1 MTPTGSESP
10 DEPAGEPAGESAR
23 KSRRRTVRLR
33 TLLVWLAVV
42 PTVAMGVQV
51 LISTDRSV
59 QESQHLRKDVV
70 AGRQTGVPL
79 YRLMTALQAERATTA
94 AWWSGM
100 PVSGADLRDRRAGTD
115 RAVAGFLKSSDP
127 GQLHSDRAKDRLR
140 DVTERLADLG
150 AQRERADARHGN
162 PDDTVDYYTD
172 VISGTI
178 RCYGD
183 FNHVDDGSLTQ
194 ETTSLVALF
203 SAAETVAREDAILA
217 LAGPSGKLTSARFG
231 EFVEAVGASD
241 YLYDTVTLDLP
252 LDDQDAIQRILTSN
266 AWQTKARIEKAI
278 VSEHKDVPS
287 GIVLPPYVSDWR
299 AAYSTFSAQ
308 LNTLDESELQELLA
322 HADDRAAQLENQVVL
337 LVAASGAALLLVV
350 AVVVFTTRSVLRRL
364 RSLHD
369 RTVAVAEK
377 TLPDVVDRLQ
387 RGEAVGA
394 DALPRPRG
402 DQDEVGRIS
411 DAFAHVVAVS
421 VEGHRKL
428 ADERQGFSVF
438 ASGIAARTGNLV
450 SRQLALTEHIQD
462 TFGQDEALLAD
473 LMRSDQLTVGMR
485 RQIENLLI
493 LAGGEIPD
501 PHMEPMRVADLLREA
516 AAEVEDFRRIDRH
529 AMDETSVEAGVISQ
543 LSHLLAELL
552 DNATRFSPPTAR
564 VAIRAELVGDG
575 LCVEVEDRGPR
586 VTTERYEEMNG
597 RLHSAPPYSVLAR
610 NAHRLGLFVVGHLA
624 DQLGATV
631 TLRRSAFGG
640 TSAVVIVPGE
650 HLVPTREAREGT
662 AVPEPVKEPAPV
674 PQPAE
679 ERRPKLVTRQRAG
692 DPADD
697 PAPGTPG
704 APELPRR
711 PRKEQARQDRNTAPE
726 APPRSGSGDMPGD
739 VPGRPAL
746 PERVPQTHMTQR
758 LREPRAA
765 EPVGRD
771 AATPEEVADAWAD
784 YEDSTRQVELELR
797 QDQP

>member
-1 MTPTGSESP
+1 M
-10 DEPAGEPAGESAR
+10 
-23 KSRRRTVRLR
+23 RLR

-51 LISTDRSV
+51 LISSDRSV
-59 QESQHLRKDVV
+59 QESRHLRKDVV
-70 AGRQTGVPL
+70 AGRKTGVPL
-79 YRLMTALQAERATTA
+79 HQLMTTLQYERAITA

-100 PVSGADLRDRRAGTD
+100 PVSGADLRGRRADTD
-115 RAVAGFLKSSDP
+115 RAVAVFLKSSDP

-140 DVTERLADLG
+140 DVARRLADLG
-150 AQRERADARHGN
+150 AQRERADARHGS

-178 RCYGD
+178 RCFGD
-183 FNHVDDGSLTQ
+183 FNHVDDGRLTQ
-194 ETTSLVALF
+194 ETTSLVTLF
-203 SAAETVAREDAILA
+203 SAAEVVAREDSILA
-217 LAGPSGKLTSARFG
+217 LSGPSGKLTPARFS
-231 EFVEAVGASD
+231 EFAEAVGAST
-241 YLYDTVTLDLP
+241 YLYGTVAFDLP
-252 LDDQDAIQRILTSN
+252 LDAQDALQRILTSN
-266 AWQTKARIEKAI
+266 AWQTKSRIERAV
-278 VSEHKDVPS
+278 VSEHRDVSS
-287 GIVLPPYVSDWR
+287 GVVLPPDVSDWR
-299 AAYSTFSAQ
+299 AAYATLSDQ
-308 LNTLDESELQELLA
+308 LNTLDESRLHELLA

-350 AVVVFTTRSVLRRL
+350 TVVVFTTRSVLRRL

-369 RTVAVAEK
+369 RTVTVAEEV
-377 TLPDVVDRLQ
+377 LPDVVNRLQ
-387 RGEAVGA
+387 RGEAVGT
-394 DALPRPRG
+394 DALPRPEG

-411 DAFAHVVAVS
+411 DAFAHVVSVS
-421 VEGHRKL
+421 VEGHQKL

-462 TFGQDEALLAD
+462 TYGQDEALLAD

-516 AAEVEDFRRIDRH
+516 AAEVEDFRRVDRH
-529 AMDETSVEAGVISQ
+529 AMDETNVDAGVISQ

-564 VAIRAELVGDG
+564 VAIRSELVGDG
-575 LCVEVEDRGPR
+575 LCIEVEDRGPR
-586 VTTERYEEMNG
+586 VTAERYEEMNG

-640 TSAVVIVPGE
+640 TSAVVIVPSE
-650 HLVPTREAREGT
+650 HLVPAQEGT
-662 AVPEPVKEPAPV
+662 AVPGPAKEPAPV
-674 PQPAE
+674 PRPAQPADE
-679 ERRPKLVTRQRAG
+679 GRPKLVVRQRTVDPAG
-692 DPADD
+692 DPA
-697 PAPGTPG
+697 PG
-704 APELPRR
+704 ASELPRR
-711 PRKEQARQDRNTAPE
+711 ERKKQVRQAGNTAPE
-726 APPRSGSGDMPGD
+726 APPRTGSGD

-758 LREPRAA
+758 LRESRAD

-797 QDQP
+797 QDQS

>member
-1 MTPTGSESP
+1 M
-10 DEPAGEPAGESAR
+10 
-23 KSRRRTVRLR
+23 RLR

-51 LISTDRSV
+51 LISSDRSV
-59 QESQHLRKDVV
+59 QESRHLRKDVA

-79 YRLMTALQAERATTA
+79 YQLMTTLQSERAVTA

-100 PVSGADLRDRRAGTD
+100 PVSGAGLRDRRAATD
-115 RAVAGFLKSSDP
+115 RAVAVFLKSSDAD
-127 GQLHSDRAKDRLR
+127 QLHSDRAKDRLR
-140 DVTERLADLG
+140 DVAGRLADLG
-150 AQRERADARHGN
+150 AQRERTDARHGSA
-162 PDDTVDYYTD
+162 DDTVDYYTD

-183 FNHVDDGSLTQ
+183 FNHVDDGGLTQ
-194 ETTSLVALF
+194 ETASLAALF
-203 SAAETVAREDAILA
+203 SAAEVVAREDSILA
-217 LAGPSGKLTSARFG
+217 LAGPSGRLTSARFG
-231 EFVEAVGASD
+231 EFVKAVGASD
-241 YLYDTVTLDLP
+241 YLYDTVALELP
-252 LDDQDAIQRILTSN
+252 LDDQDTLQRILTSN
-266 AWQTKARIEKAI
+266 AWQIKSRIERA
-278 VSEHKDVPS
+278 VLSEHRDVSS
-287 GIVLPPYVSDWR
+287 GVVLPPAVSDWR
-299 AAYSTFSAQ
+299 AAYRTSSAQ
-308 LNTLDESELQELLA
+308 LNTLNEDELQELLA
-322 HADDRAAQLENQVVL
+322 HADERAAQLESQVVL

-369 RTVAVAEK
+369 RTVAVAEQ

-387 RGEAVGA
+387 RGEPVGT

-402 DQDEVGRIS
+402 EQDEVGRIS

-421 VEGHRKL
+421 VEGHRTL
-428 ADERQGFSVF
+428 ADERHGFSVF

-462 TFGQDEALLAD
+462 TFGQDEALLAE

-493 LAGGEIPD
+493 LAGGEITD
-501 PHMEPMRVADLLREA
+501 PHMEPMRIADLLREA

-564 VAIRAELVGDG
+564 VAIRSELVGDG
-575 LCVEVEDRGPR
+575 LCIEIEDRGPR
-586 VTTERYEEMNG
+586 VTAERYEEMNG
-597 RLHSAPPYSVLAR
+597 RLHSAPPYSVLAS

-650 HLVPTREAREGT
+650 HLVPTREGA
-662 AVPEPVKEPAPV
+662 AVPEPAKEPAPV
-674 PQPAE
+674 PRPAQPAE
-679 ERRPKLVTRQRAG
+679 ERRPKLVAQKRSG
-692 DPADD
+692 DAADD
-697 PAPGTPG
+697 PAPSASG
-704 APELPRR
+704 LPRR
-711 PRKEQARQDRNTAPE
+711 ERKEQARRAGDTAPE
-726 APPRSGSGDMPGD
+726 APAPARSGSGDA
-739 VPGRPAL
+739 PGRPAL

-765 EPVGRD
+765 EPVGQD

-797 QDQP
+797 QDQS

>member
-1 MTPTGSESP
+1 M
-10 DEPAGEPAGESAR
+10 
-23 KSRRRTVRLR
+23 RLR

-51 LISTDRSV
+51 LISSDRSV
-59 QESQHLRKDVV
+59 QESQHLRKDVL

-79 YRLMTALQAERATTA
+79 YQLMTALQSERAITA

-100 PVSGADLRDRRAGTD
+100 PVSSADLRDRRAGTD
-115 RAVAGFLKSSDP
+115 RAVSVFLKSSDLD
-127 GQLHSDRAKDRLR
+127 QVHSDRAKDRLR
-140 DVTERLADLG
+140 DVARRLAELG
-150 AQRERADARHGN
+150 AQRERTDARHGS

-172 VISGTI
+172 MISGTI

-183 FNHVDDGSLTQ
+183 FNHVDDGGLTQ
-194 ETTSLVALF
+194 EATSLVALF
-203 SAAETVAREDAILA
+203 SAAEVVAREDAILA
-217 LAGPSGKLTSARFG
+217 LSGPSGKLTSARFR

-241 YLYDTVTLDLP
+241 YLYDTVALDLP
-252 LDDQDAIQRILTSN
+252 LDDQDALQRILTSN
-266 AWQTKARIEKAI
+266 AWQTKSRIESAI
-278 VSEHKDVPS
+278 ASEHRDVSS
-287 GIVLPPYVSDWR
+287 GVVLPPDVREWR

-322 HADDRAAQLENQVVL
+322 HSDDRAAQLENQVVL

-369 RTVAVAEK
+369 RTVTVAEE

-387 RGEAVGA
+387 RGEAVGTG
-394 DALPRPRG
+394 ALPRREG
-402 DQDEVGRIS
+402 EQDEVGRIS
-411 DAFAHVVAVS
+411 DAFAQVVAVS
-421 VEGHRKL
+421 VEGHQKL
-428 ADERQGFSVF
+428 ADERQGFSAF

-493 LAGGEIPD
+493 LAGGEVPD
-501 PHMEPMRVADLLREA
+501 PHMEPMRIADLLREA

-564 VAIRAELVGDG
+564 VAIRSELVGDG
-575 LCVEVEDRGPR
+575 LCIEIEDRGPR
-586 VTTERYEEMNG
+586 VTAERYEEMNG

-640 TSAVVIVPGE
+640 TSAVVIVPSE
-650 HLVPTREAREGT
+650 HLVPTQEGA
-662 AVPEPVKEPAPV
+662 AVPEPAKESAPV
-674 PQPAE
+674 PRPARPAE
-679 ERRPKLVTRQRAG
+679 EGRPKLVVQQRTGDPAG
-692 DPADD
+692 DPA
-697 PAPGTPG
+697 PG
-704 APELPRR
+704 ASELPRR
-711 PRKEQARQDRNTAPE
+711 PRKEQARQAGKGRAHATTPAT
-726 APPRSGSGDMPGD
+726 PPRPGSGDA
-739 VPGRPAL
+739 PGRPAL
-746 PERVPQTHMTQR
+746 PERVPQTHIAQR
-758 LREPRAA
+758 LREPRTA
-765 EPVGRD
+765 EPVGQD

>member
-1 MTPTGSESP
+1 M
-10 DEPAGEPAGESAR
+10 
-23 KSRRRTVRLR
+23 RLR

-51 LISTDRSV
+51 LISSDRSV
-59 QESQHLRKDVV
+59 QESQHLRKDVL

-79 YRLMTALQAERATTA
+79 YQLLTALQSERAITA

-100 PVSGADLRDRRAGTD
+100 PVADADLRGRRAATD
-115 RAVAGFLKSSDP
+115 RAVAAFLKSSDLD
-127 GQLHSDRAKDRLR
+127 QVHSDRAKDRLR
-140 DVTERLADLG
+140 EVARQLAELG
-150 AQRERADARHGN
+150 ARRERTDARHGS

-172 VISGTI
+172 MISGTI

-183 FNHVDDGSLTQ
+183 FNHVDDGALTQ
-194 ETTSLVALF
+194 EATSLVTLL
-203 SAAETVAREDAILA
+203 SAAEVVAREDAILA
-217 LAGPSGKLTSARFG
+217 LSGPSGKLTSARFR

-241 YLYDTVTLDLP
+241 YLYDTVALDLP
-252 LDDQDAIQRILTSN
+252 LDDQDALQRILTSN
-266 AWQTKARIEKAI
+266 AWQTKSRIETAI
-278 VSEHKDVPS
+278 ASEHRDVSS
-287 GIVLPPYVSDWR
+287 GVVLPPDVSDWR
-299 AAYSTFSAQ
+299 AAHTTFSAQ
-308 LNTLDESELQELLA
+308 LNTLDESELQELLT
-322 HADDRAAQLENQVVL
+322 HADDRAEQLENQVVL
-337 LVAASGAALLLVV
+337 LVAASSAALLLVV
-350 AVVVFTTRSVLRRL
+350 AVVIFTTRSVLRRL

-369 RTVAVAEK
+369 RTVTVAEK

-387 RGEAVGA
+387 RGEAVGT
-394 DALPRPRG
+394 DALPRPEG
-402 DQDEVGRIS
+402 EQDEVGRIS
-411 DAFAHVVAVS
+411 DAFAQVVAVS
-421 VEGHRKL
+421 VEGHQKL
-428 ADERQGFSVF
+428 ADEREGFSVF

-462 TFGQDEALLAD
+462 TFGQDEALLAE

-501 PHMEPMRVADLLREA
+501 PHMEPMRIADLLREA

-575 LCVEVEDRGPR
+575 LCIEIEDRGPR
-586 VTTERYEEMNG
+586 VTAERYEEMNG

-640 TSAVVIVPGE
+640 TSAVVIVPSE
-650 HLVPTREAREGT
+650 HLVPTREGT
-662 AVPEPVKEPAPV
+662 AVPGPAHESAPV
-674 PQPAE
+674 PRPARPAE
-679 ERRPKLVTRQRAG
+679 EGRPKLVVQQRTG
-692 DPADD
+692 EPADD
-697 PAPGTPG
+697 PAPRPS
-704 APELPRR
+704 ELPRR
-711 PRKEQARQDRNTAPE
+711 LRKDPVRQAGNAAPE
-726 APPRSGSGDMPGD
+726 APPRPGSGD

-746 PERVPQTHMTQR
+746 PERVPQTHIAQR
-758 LREPRAA
+758 LRAPRAA
-765 EPVGRD
+765 EPAGRD

>member
-1 MTPTGSESP
+1 M
-10 DEPAGEPAGESAR
+10 
-23 KSRRRTVRLR
+23 RLR

-51 LISTDRSV
+51 LISSDRSV
-59 QESQHLRKDVV
+59 QESRHLRKDVA

-79 YRLMTALQAERATTA
+79 YQLMTKLQSERAITA
-94 AWWSGM
+94 AWWSGT
-100 PVSGADLRDRRAGTD
+100 PVTGADLRGRRAATD
-115 RAVAGFLKSSDP
+115 RAVTAFLKSADAD
-127 GQLHSDRAKDRLR
+127 QLHSDRAKDRLR
-140 DVTERLADLG
+140 EVARRLADLG
-150 AQRERADARHGN
+150 VQRERADARHGS
-162 PDDTVDYYTD
+162 PDDAVDYYTD
-172 VISGTI
+172 VISWTI

-183 FNHVDDGSLTQ
+183 LNHVDDGGLTQ

-203 SAAETVAREDAILA
+203 SAAEVVAREDAILA
-217 LAGPSGKLTSARFG
+217 LSGPSGKLTSARFG
-231 EFVEAVGASD
+231 EFLEAVGASN
-241 YLYDTVTLDLP
+241 YLYETVALDLP
-252 LDDQDAIQRILTSN
+252 LDDQDALQRILTSN
-266 AWQTKARIEKAI
+266 AWQTKARIEKA
-278 VSEHKDVPS
+278 VASEHREVSS
-287 GIVLPPYVSDWR
+287 GVVLPPDVSDWR
-299 AAYSTFSAQ
+299 AAYDTFSAQ

-322 HADDRAAQLENQVVL
+322 HGDDRAAELEDQVVL

-369 RTVAVAEK
+369 RTVTVAED

-387 RGEAVGA
+387 RGEAVDTG
-394 DALPRPRG
+394 ALPRARG
-402 DQDEVGRIS
+402 EQDEVGRIS
-411 DAFAHVVAVS
+411 DAFARAVAVS
-421 VEGHRKL
+421 VEGHRQL
-428 ADERQGFSVF
+428 ADERHGFSVF

-462 TFGQDEALLAD
+462 TYGQDEALLAD

-485 RQIENLLI
+485 RQVENLLI
-493 LAGGEIPD
+493 LAGGEVPD
-501 PHMEPMRVADLLREA
+501 PHMEPMRIADLLREA

-529 AMDETSVEAGVISQ
+529 AMDETSVEPGVISQ

-564 VAIRAELVGDG
+564 VAIRSELVGDG
-575 LCVEVEDRGPR
+575 LCVEIEDRGPR
-586 VTTERYEEMNG
+586 VTAERYEEMNG

-650 HLVPTREAREGT
+650 HLVATRQGA
-662 AVPEPVKEPAPV
+662 AVPEPAKKPEPVKGPAPAKEAAPAKGPAPV
-674 PQPAE
+674 PRSTE
-679 ERRPKLVTRQRAG
+679 ERRPKLVPQQQTG

-697 PAPGTPG
+697 PAPGASG
-704 APELPRR
+704 LPRR
-711 PRKEQARQDRNTAPE
+711 RRKGQVRQAGNTAPE
-726 APPRSGSGDMPGD
+726 APPRSGSGDAPD
-739 VPGRPAL
+739 RPAL
-746 PERVPQTHMTQR
+746 PERVPQTHMTRR

-765 EPVGRD
+765 EPVGQD

-784 YEDSTRQVELELR
+784 YEDGTRQVELELR

>member
-1 MTPTGSESP
+1 M
-10 DEPAGEPAGESAR
+10 
-23 KSRRRTVRLR
+23 RLR

-42 PTVAMGVQV
+42 PAVAMGVQV
-51 LISTDRSV
+51 LISSDRSV
-59 QESQHLRKDVV
+59 QEFRHLRKDVA

-79 YRLMTALQAERATTA
+79 YQLMTSLQAERAITA
-94 AWWSGM
+94 AWWAGM
-100 PVSGADLRDRRAGTD
+100 PVSGAELHDRRAGTD
-115 RAVAGFLKSSDP
+115 RAVAVFMKSSDP
-127 GQLHSDRAKDRLR
+127 AQLHSDRAQDRLR
-140 DVTERLADLG
+140 DVAGRLAELG
-150 AQRERADARHGN
+150 AQRERADARHGS
-162 PDDTVDYYTD
+162 PDRTVDYYTD
-172 VISGTI
+172 LISGTI

-183 FNHVDDGSLTQ
+183 FSHVDDGGLTQ

-203 SAAETVAREDAILA
+203 SAAEAVAREDSILA
-217 LAGPSGKLTSARFG
+217 LAGPSGKLTPTRFR

-241 YLYDTVTLDLP
+241 YLYDTVSRDLP
-252 LDDQDAIQRILTSN
+252 LDDQDALQRILTST
-266 AWQTKARIEKAI
+266 AWQTKSRIEKAVI
-278 VSEHKDVPS
+278 SEHQDVLS
-287 GIVLPPYVSDWR
+287 GVVLPPEVSDWR
-299 AAYSTFSAQ
+299 AAHTTFSAQ

-322 HADDRAAQLENQVVL
+322 HADDRAAQLEDEVVV

-369 RTVAVAEK
+369 RTVVVAEQ
-377 TLPDVVDRLQ
+377 TLPEIVDRLQ
-387 RGEAVGA
+387 RGEAAGTG
-394 DALPRPRG
+394 ALPQPG
-402 DQDEVGRIS
+402 GEQDEVGRIS
-411 DAFAHVVAVS
+411 DAFARVVAVS
-421 VEGHRKL
+421 VEGHRTL
-428 ADERQGFSVF
+428 ADERHGFGVF

-462 TFGQDEALLAD
+462 TFGQDEALLAE

-501 PHMEPMRVADLLREA
+501 PHMEPMRIADLLREA

-529 AMDETSVEAGVISQ
+529 AMDEACVEAGVISQ

-564 VAIRAELVGDG
+564 VAIRSELVGDG
-575 LCVEVEDRGPR
+575 LCIEIEDRGPR
-586 VTTERYEEMNG
+586 VTAERYEEMNG

-650 HLVPTREAREGT
+650 HLVPAREGKEGKEDT
-662 AVPEPVKEPAPV
+662 VVRGPAKEPAPV
-674 PQPAE
+674 LQPVPPRSVPQSAE
-679 ERRPKLVTRQRAG
+679 ERWPRLVPQKRSG
-692 DPADD
+692 DPADASASASPSA
-697 PAPGTPG
+697 PASGTP
-704 APELPRR
+704 ALPRR
-711 PRKEQARQDRNTAPE
+711 PRKEQAHKEQAGQAGTSAAE
-726 APPRSGSGDMPGD
+726 APPPSGSADL
-739 VPGRPAL
+739 PGRPAL
-746 PERVPQTHMTQR
+746 PERVPQTHLTRR
-758 LREPRAA
+758 LREPREA

-784 YEDSTRQVELELR
+784 YEDGTRQVELELG

>member
-1 MTPTGSESP
+1 M
-10 DEPAGEPAGESAR
+10 
-23 KSRRRTVRLR
+23 RLR

-51 LISTDRSV
+51 LISSDRSV
-59 QESQHLRKDVV
+59 QESRHLRKDVA

-79 YRLMTALQAERATTA
+79 YQLMTALQAERAITA

-100 PVSGADLRDRRAGTD
+100 PVSGAELRGRRAGTD
-115 RAVAGFLKSSDP
+115 RAVDVFLKSSDP
-127 GQLHSDRAKDRLR
+127 DQLHSDRAKDRLR
-140 DVTERLADLG
+140 DVARRLTELG
-150 AQRERADARHGN
+150 AQRERTDARHGS
-162 PDDTVDYYTD
+162 PDDTVDFYTD
-172 VISGTI
+172 VISGTV
-178 RCYGD
+178 RCYGE
-183 FNHVDDGSLTQ
+183 FNHVDDGGLTQ
-194 ETTSLVALF
+194 EATSLVALL
-203 SAAETVAREDAILA
+203 SAAEVVAREDAILA
-217 LAGPSGKLTSARFG
+217 LAGPSGRLTTARFR

-241 YLYDTVTLDLP
+241 YLYDTVALDLP
-252 LDDQDAIQRILTSN
+252 LDDQDALQRILTSN
-266 AWQTKARIEKAI
+266 AWQTKSRIENAI
-278 VSEHKDVPS
+278 ASEHRDVS
-287 GIVLPPYVSDWR
+287 SDVVLPPDVREWG

-308 LNTLDESELQELLA
+308 LNTLDESELQELLD
-322 HADDRAAQLENQVVL
+322 HSDDRAAQLEDQVVL
-337 LVAASGAALLLVV
+337 LVAAGGAALLLVV

-369 RTVAVAEK
+369 RTVTVAEE

-387 RGEAVGA
+387 RGEAVDAG
-394 DALPRPRG
+394 ALPRPAG
-402 DQDEVGRIS
+402 EQDEVGRIS
-411 DAFAHVVAVS
+411 DAFAQVVAVS
-421 VEGHRKL
+421 VEGHQKL
-428 ADERQGFSVF
+428 ADERQGFSTF

-462 TFGQDEALLAD
+462 TYGQDEALLAD

-493 LAGGEIPD
+493 LAGGEVPD
-501 PHMEPMRVADLLREA
+501 PHMEPMRIADLLREA

-564 VAIRAELVGDG
+564 VAIRSELVGDG
-575 LCVEVEDRGPR
+575 LCIEIEDRGPR
-586 VTTERYEEMNG
+586 VTAERYEEMNG
-597 RLHSAPPYSVLAR
+597 RLHSAPPYSVLAS

-640 TSAVVIVPGE
+640 TSAVVIVPSD
-650 HLVPTREAREGT
+650 HLVPAREDT
-662 AVPEPVKEPAPV
+662 AAPGPAKEPAPV
-674 PQPAE
+674 SRPAPPAPPALPAQPAE
-679 ERRPKLVTRQRAG
+679 EGRPKLVVRQKTV
-692 DPADD
+692 DPEGDD

-704 APELPRR
+704 LPRR
-711 PRKEQARQDRNTAPE
+711 LRKEQVRQAGKGLAHATAPE
-726 APPRSGSGDMPGD
+726 TPPRPGSGDA
-739 VPGRPAL
+739 PGRPAL
-746 PERVPQTHMTQR
+746 PERVPQTHIAQR

-765 EPVGRD
+765 EPAGRD

>member
-1 MTPTGSESP
+1 M
-10 DEPAGEPAGESAR
+10 
-23 KSRRRTVRLR
+23 RLR

-51 LISTDRSV
+51 LISSDRSV
-59 QESQHLRKDVV
+59 QEARHLRKDVV

-79 YRLMTALQAERATTA
+79 YRLMTTLQAERAITA

-100 PVSGADLRDRRAGTD
+100 PVSGADLRERRTDTD
-115 RAVAGFLKSSDP
+115 RAVAVFLKSPDP
-127 GQLHSDRAKDRLR
+127 DQLHSDRAKDRLR
-140 DVTERLADLG
+140 DVERRLADLG
-150 AQRERADARHGN
+150 AQRERADARHGS
-162 PDDTVDYYTD
+162 PDESVDYYTD

-183 FNHVDDGSLTQ
+183 FNHVDDGGLRQ
-194 ETTSLVALF
+194 EATSLVALF
-203 SAAETVAREDAILA
+203 SAAEVVARENAILA
-217 LAGPSGKLTSARFG
+217 LSGPSGKLTSARFG

-252 LDDQDAIQRILTSN
+252 LDDQDALQRILTSN
-266 AWQTKARIEKAI
+266 AWQTKSRIENVI
-278 VSEHKDVPS
+278 VSEHRDVS
-287 GIVLPPYVSDWR
+287 TGVVLPSDVSDWR

-308 LNTLDESELQELLA
+308 LNTLDESELKELLA
-322 HADDRAAQLENQVVL
+322 HSDDRAAELENQVVL

-369 RTVAVAEK
+369 RTVAIAEE

-387 RGEAVGA
+387 RGETVSS
-394 DALPRPRG
+394 DALPQPRG
-402 DQDEVGRIS
+402 EQDEVGRVS
-411 DAFAHVVAVS
+411 DAFARVVAVS

-462 TFGQDEALLAD
+462 TFGQDEALLAE
-473 LMRSDQLTVGMR
+473 LMSSDQLTVGMR

-493 LAGGEIPD
+493 LAGGEISD
-501 PHMEPMRVADLLREA
+501 PHMEPMRIADLLREA

-564 VAIRAELVGDG
+564 VAIRSELVGDG
-575 LCVEVEDRGPR
+575 LCIEIEDRGPR
-586 VTTERYEEMNG
+586 VTAEKYEEMNG

-610 NAHRLGLFVVGHLA
+610 NAQRLGLFVVGNLA

-650 HLVPTREAREGT
+650 HLVPAQEST
-662 AVPEPVKEPAPV
+662 AAPRPAKEPAAPSPV
-674 PQPAE
+674 SQPAE
-679 ERRPKLVTRQRAG
+679 ERRPKLVARQPTG

-697 PAPGTPG
+697 PAPDASG
-704 APELPRR
+704 LPRR
-711 PRKEQARQDRNTAPE
+711 PRKEQVRQAANTAPE
-726 APPRSGSGDMPGD
+726 TPPPSGSGDA
-739 VPGRPAL
+739 PGRPAL

-765 EPVGRD
+765 EPVGQD

-784 YEDSTRQVELELR
+784 YEDSTRQAELELR
-797 QDQP
+797 QDQS

>member
-1 MTPTGSESP
+1 M
-10 DEPAGEPAGESAR
+10 
-23 KSRRRTVRLR
+23 RLR

-51 LISTDRSV
+51 LISSDRSV
-59 QESQHLRKDVV
+59 QEARHLRKDVV

-79 YRLMTALQAERATTA
+79 YRLMTTLQAERAITA

-100 PVSGADLRDRRAGTD
+100 PVSGADLRERRTDTD
-115 RAVAGFLKSSDP
+115 RAVAVFLKSPDP
-127 GQLHSDRAKDRLR
+127 DQLHSDRAKDRLR
-140 DVTERLADLG
+140 DVERRLADLG
-150 AQRERADARHGN
+150 AQRERADARHGS
-162 PDDTVDYYTD
+162 PDESVDYYTD

-183 FNHVDDGSLTQ
+183 FNHVDDGGLRQ
-194 ETTSLVALF
+194 EATSLVALF
-203 SAAETVAREDAILA
+203 SAAEVVARENAILA
-217 LAGPSGKLTSARFG
+217 LSGPSGKLTSARFG

-252 LDDQDAIQRILTSN
+252 LDDQDALQRILTSN
-266 AWQTKARIEKAI
+266 AWQAKSRIENVI
-278 VSEHKDVPS
+278 VSEHRDVSS
-287 GIVLPPYVSDWR
+287 GVVLPSDVSDWR

-308 LNTLDESELQELLA
+308 LNTLDESELKELLA
-322 HADDRAAQLENQVVL
+322 HSDDRAAELENQVVL

-369 RTVAVAEK
+369 RTVAIAEE

-387 RGEAVGA
+387 RGETVSS
-394 DALPRPRG
+394 DALPQPRG
-402 DQDEVGRIS
+402 EQDEVGRVS
-411 DAFAHVVAVS
+411 DAFARVVAVS

-462 TFGQDEALLAD
+462 AFGQDEALLAE
-473 LMRSDQLTVGMR
+473 LMTSDQLTVGMR

-493 LAGGEIPD
+493 LAGGEISD
-501 PHMEPMRVADLLREA
+501 PHMEPMRIADLLREA

-564 VAIRAELVGDG
+564 VAIRSELVGDG
-575 LCVEVEDRGPR
+575 LCIEIEDRGPR
-586 VTTERYEEMNG
+586 VTAEKYEEMNG

-610 NAHRLGLFVVGHLA
+610 NAQRLGLFVVGNLA

-650 HLVPTREAREGT
+650 HLVPAQEST
-662 AVPEPVKEPAPV
+662 AAPRPAKKPAAPSPVS
-674 PQPAE
+674 QPAE
-679 ERRPKLVTRQRAG
+679 ERRPKLVARQPTG

-697 PAPGTPG
+697 PAPDASG
-704 APELPRR
+704 LPRR
-711 PRKEQARQDRNTAPE
+711 PRKEQVRQAANTAPE
-726 APPRSGSGDMPGD
+726 TPTPSGSGDA
-739 VPGRPAL
+739 PGRPAL

-765 EPVGRD
+765 EPVGQD

-784 YEDSTRQVELELR
+784 YEDSTRQAELELR
-797 QDQP
+797 QDQS

>member
-1 MTPTGSESP
+1 M
-10 DEPAGEPAGESAR
+10 
-23 KSRRRTVRLR
+23 RLR

-51 LISTDRSV
+51 LISSDRSV
-59 QESQHLRKDVV
+59 QEARHLRKDVV

-79 YRLMTALQAERATTA
+79 YQLMTALQSERAITA
-94 AWWSGM
+94 AWWSGL
-100 PVSGADLRDRRAGTD
+100 PVSGADLHDRRAGTD
-115 RAVAGFLKSSDP
+115 RAVAVFLKSSDLD
-127 GQLHSDRAKDRLR
+127 QVHSDRAKDRLR
-140 DVTERLADLG
+140 DVARQLAELG
-150 AQRERADARHGN
+150 AQRERTDARHGS
-162 PDDTVDYYTD
+162 PDDTVDYYTGM
-172 VISGTI
+172 INGTI
-178 RCYGD
+178 RCYAD
-183 FNHVDDGSLTQ
+183 FNHVDDGGLTQ
-194 ETTSLVALF
+194 EATSLVALF
-203 SAAETVAREDAILA
+203 SAAEAVAREDAILA
-217 LAGPSGKLTSARFG
+217 LSGPSGKLTSARFR
-231 EFVEAVGASD
+231 EFVEAVGAGD
-241 YLYDTVTLDLP
+241 YLYETVAFDLP
-252 LDDQDAIQRILTSN
+252 LDDQDALQRILTSN
-266 AWQTKARIEKAI
+266 AWQTKSRIENAI
-278 VSEHKDVPS
+278 ASEHRDVSS
-287 GIVLPPYVSDWR
+287 GVALPPDAGEWR
-299 AAYSTFSAQ
+299 AAYRTFSAQ

-322 HADDRAAQLENQVVL
+322 HSDDRAAELEHQVVL

-369 RTVAVAEK
+369 RTVTVAEE

-387 RGEAVGA
+387 RGEAVSTG
-394 DALPRPRG
+394 ALPRPEG
-402 DQDEVGRIS
+402 EQDEVGRIS
-411 DAFAHVVAVS
+411 DAFAQVVAVS
-421 VEGHRKL
+421 VEGHQKL

-462 TFGQDEALLAD
+462 TYGQDEALLAD

-493 LAGGEIPD
+493 LAGGEVPD
-501 PHMEPMRVADLLREA
+501 PHMEPMRIADLLREA

-564 VAIRAELVGDG
+564 VSVRSELVGDG
-575 LCVEVEDRGPR
+575 LCVEIEDRGPR
-586 VTTERYEEMNG
+586 VTAERYEEMNG

-640 TSAVVIVPGE
+640 TSAVVIVPSG
-650 HLVPTREAREGT
+650 HLVPTREGT
-662 AVPEPVKEPAPV
+662 AVPEPAKESAPV
-674 PQPAE
+674 PRPAQPAE
-679 ERRPKLVTRQRAG
+679 EGRPKLVVQQRTGDPAG
-692 DPADD
+692 DPA
-697 PAPGTPG
+697 PG
-704 APELPRR
+704 ASELPRR
-711 PRKEQARQDRNTAPE
+711 LRKEQVRQAAGNTAPE
-726 APPRSGSGDMPGD
+726 APHRTGSGD

-746 PERVPQTHMTQR
+746 PERVPQTHIAQR

-765 EPVGRD
+765 EPVGQD

-784 YEDSTRQVELELR
+784 YEDSTRQAELELG
-797 QDQP
+797 QDRP